1 MRKSLSSAVYVCD
14 SLAVVRYPRGGELYR
29 PSDFESE
36 NISYDV
42 YGSEKCKNLL
52 ITYGRLFSYACKAK
66 EKLAEKGIEV
76 CILKL
81 CRIKP
86 IDGRAVE
93 FASKFRNVWF
103 FEEGIKNGGI
113 ARNFSDM
120 LMCTD
125 FDGIYHI
132 KAINDKF
139 VKQMSVSE
147 ALNMLKLDDE
157 GMVEIISTELKD
169 KD

>member
-1 MRKSLSSAVYVCD
+1 MSTAVYVCD

-36 NISYDV
+36 SIEYDV
-42 YGSEKCKNLL
+42 YGNKDSKNLL

-66 EKLAEKGIEV
+66 EKLAEMGIDV

-86 IDGRAVE
+86 IDSRAVE
-93 FASKFRNVWF
+93 FAANFKNVWF

-120 LMCTD
+120 LVCTD
-125 FDGIYHI
+125 FNGNYHI

-139 VKQMSVSE
+139 VKQMSVKE
-147 ALNMLKLDDE
+147 ALNMLKLDDKC
-157 GMVEIISTELKD
+157 MTDIISNEIKD
-169 KD
+169 NG